1 ALTTAIQIASA
12 LDKAHRAGIVHRDL
26 KPGNIMLTKSGVK
39 LMDFGLAKAVA
50 PATPVSAATALPTV
64 AGAPLTQEGT
74 ILGTFQYMAPEQLEG
89 KEADARSDIFA
100 FGAVLY
106 EMATGAKA
114 FTGASQVSLI
124 SAILRDDPKP
134 ISQVQPMSPPALDRV
149 VKTCLAKDPEDRWQS
164 ARDVAS
170 ELKWI
175 AEGGSG
181 AAFAAPGAAAVRKK
195 PERLWQ
201 AVAAAAVLLAAALA
215 ILLARNARRPSLPLH
230 TAIPPPPG
238 TAFWLENNGP
248 GPAVLSPDGAQIAFT
263 AADSAGK
270 VNLYVRSLATGE
282 VRALAG
288 AEGAQYP
295 FWSPDSRSLGFFGGG
310 KMKTIAV
317 AGGPPFTVCAAEEGK
332 GGSWSPSGVIL
343 FTPNAT
349 SPIFRVSEK
358 GSDPVA
364 ITRFDEKRGD
374 DSHRHPRFL
383 PDGRH
388 FLYLARSQTSPAEG
402 HAILAASLEGG
413 SEKLVLRSPD
423 AVGYATGRLLFM
435 RETTLMARPFDPE
448 RLAFTGEPIPVA
460 QGIMTPSPATAVSV
474 FSASSN
480 GELLYQTARGENTT
494 RLQWFG
500 RDGKPAEVLGEPGEY
515 RELAL
520 SRDGKSAAVAIRD
533 PATGTH
539 DLWVLDLARGL
550 RTRFTFDPAD
560 DRSAVFSPD
569 GSTIVFASKRKG
581 HYDIY
586 RKAIGGSSEEEPLF
600 ASDHDKFPFA
610 FSPDGKLLVFLEDGK
625 ETALD
630 VWTLAVDGSRKPD
643 PLLKTR
649 FLEIPGRLSPDGR
662 WMTYSSDESGRAEV
676 YVTPF
681 PRAGRKWQISP
692 TTGIYSFWS
701 ADGKEILYQA
711 QDGMLHAVPVS
722 VRGETLE
729 VGQDAPLFRA
739 YGPLTGGPT
748 FAPSGDHQRI
758 LSVAGGLEASAYLD
772 LVVNWTSKL
781 RDVR

>member
-1 ALTTAIQIASA
+1 
-12 LDKAHRAGIVHRDL
+12 
-26 KPGNIMLTKSGVK
+26 
-39 LMDFGLAKAVA
+39 
-50 PATPVSAATALPTV
+50 
-64 AGAPLTQEGT
+64 
-74 ILGTFQYMAPEQLEG
+74 
-89 KEADARSDIFA
+89 
-100 FGAVLY
+100 
-106 EMATGAKA
+106 
-114 FTGASQVSLI
+114 
-124 SAILRDDPKP
+124 
-134 ISQVQPMSPPALDRV
+134 
-149 VKTCLAKDPEDRWQS
+149 
-164 ARDVAS
+164 
-170 ELKWI
+170 
-175 AEGGSG
+175 
-181 AAFAAPGAAAVRKK
+181 
-195 PERLWQ
+195 
-201 AVAAAAVLLAAALA
+201 
-215 ILLARNARRPSLPLH
+215 
-230 TAIPPPPG
+230 
-238 TAFWLENNGP
+238 
-248 GPAVLSPDGAQIAFT
+248 
-263 AADSAGK
+263 
-270 VNLYVRSLATGE
+270 
-282 VRALAG
+282 
-288 AEGAQYP
+288 
-295 FWSPDSRSLGFFGGG
+295 
-310 KMKTIAV
+310 
-317 AGGPPFTVCAAEEGK
+317 
-332 GGSWSPSGVIL
+332 
-343 FTPNAT
+343 
-349 SPIFRVSEK
+349 
-358 GSDPVA
+358 
-364 ITRFDEKRGD
+364 
-374 DSHRHPRFL
+374 
-383 PDGRH
+383 
-388 FLYLARSQTSPAEG
+388 
-402 HAILAASLEGG
+402 
-413 SEKLVLRSPD
+413 
-423 AVGYATGRLLFM
+423 
-435 RETTLMARPFDPE
+435 
-448 RLAFTGEPIPVA
+448 
-460 QGIMTPSPATAVSV
+460 MTPSPATAVSV

-550 RTRFTFDPAD
+550 RTRFTFDPTD

-772 LVVNWTSKL
+772 LVVNWTSKP